1 MAWTDAQ
8 RTLGR
13 DDMTM
18 YLLTPEEHAQIAD
31 ALNLPSLKTT
41 SMLIQ
46 RDEALAML
54 KAMKPVEPCAYEE
67 KATKFANGSRLIYE
81 NNTRHLP
88 RYITVTPLYAKEQQ

>member
-1 MAWTDAQ
+1 
-8 RTLGR
+8 
-13 DDMTM
+13 MTM

-54 KAMKPVEPCAYEE
+54 KAMSPVEPCAWQRKDDDLITAEE
-67 KATKFANGSRLIYE
+67 KRPDYAYTHYYAK
-81 NNTRHLP
+81 
-88 RYITVTPLYAKEQQ
+88 PLYAKELK